1 MKKIK
6 VTIPT
11 IIMLV
16 FMFLLDF
23 SPFVLLMLA
32 AALLHELGHIA
43 AMLICGVNIERIT
56 VYPFGFDIRT
66 SSHVKSYKH
75 ELLIKSAGILINI
88 TVLLICVPFT
98 DSLYI
103 SFFMMSNT
111 VLALL
116 NILPVSS
123 LDGGGML
130 ECLLLMYINPPAV
143 IKIMKAV
150 SFVFI
155 VILWIIAVYI
165 LFYTNYNFSLLIL
178 CIYLFTSIF
187 LSRA

>member
-23 SPFVLLMLA
+23 SPFVLLVFSAALIHEFGHLA
-32 AALLHELGHIA
+32 AMFIS
-43 AMLICGVNIERIT
+43 GVNVEKIT

-66 SSHVKSYKH
+66 SSQVRSYKQ
-75 ELLIKSAGILINI
+75 EIFIKSAGILINI
-88 TVLLICVPFT
+88 TALFFCVPFMENV
-98 DSLYI
+98 YI
-103 SFFMMSNT
+103 SFFMLSNI
-111 VLALL
+111 VLAAL
-116 NILPVSS
+116 NILPVNS
-123 LDGGGML
+123 LDGGGIL
-130 ECLLLMYINPPAV
+130 ECLLLMYMNPIIV
-143 IKIMKAV
+143 TRIMKAV

-155 VILWIIAVYI
+155 VILWIVAVYI

-178 CIYLFTSIF
+178 CGYLFVSIF
-187 LSRA
+187 LSQA